1 LRTEYGVL
9 LKATTVYAQ
18 IFFSLSRPESNS
30 THYGFLNQPFIM
42 TIPTYNESYVIVDRN
57 GIVENRH
64 LVHAA
69 IVDSTGQLLLTLG
82 DPSRITL
89 LRSAAKPA
97 QALAVAETGALE
109 QFGFD
114 DADLALMCASHSSE
128 DRHITRAQRMLA
140 KSRNTE
146 DQLLCGGHPALNPA
160 VNRAWIKR
168 DFEPTGIHN
177 NCSGKHAGMLAGAR
191 AMAASSN
198 DYHLLT
204 HPIQVRVRKIVEELS
219 GLSEEE
225 VKWGIDGCNLPA
237 PALPLSYL
245 AKIYASFAQASDA
258 LAGGDNITSRIQRM
272 GQIFNA
278 MSQMPEIIGGEGRFC
293 TLLMKAFQG
302 SLIGKV
308 GADGCYGIGMRE
320 SELTRSLGA
329 VGAVGISVKIEDG
342 NLDILYAAV
351 TEILQQMKIYS
362 QEDSESLEAYHH
374 PKIKNT
380 KGIVTGTTRFQFN
393 FRSVGGAIPA

>member
-1 LRTEYGVL
+1 
-9 LKATTVYAQ
+9 
-18 IFFSLSRPESNS
+18 
-30 THYGFLNQPFIM
+30 M
-42 TIPTYNESYVIVDRN
+42 TISTYNDSYVVIDRN

-64 LVHAA
+64 LVHAV
-69 IVDSTGQLLLTLG
+69 IVDSMGQLLFALG
-82 DPSRITL
+82 DPSRVTL

-114 DADLALMCASHSSE
+114 SADLALMCASHSSE
-128 DRHITRAQRMLA
+128 DRHIARAQRMLA
-140 KSRNTE
+140 KSQHTE
-146 DQLLCGGHPALNPA
+146 DQLLCGGHPALNQA

-204 HPIQVRVRKIVEELS
+204 HPMQVRVKKVVGELS

-225 VKWGIDGCNLPA
+225 IMWGIDGCNMPA
-237 PALPLSYL
+237 PALPLSHL
-245 AKIYASFAQASDA
+245 AKIYASFANASDA
-258 LAGGDNITSRIQRM
+258 LASGDNITTRRQRM

-278 MSQMPEIIGGEGRFC
+278 MSQMPEIVGGEGRFC
-293 TLLMKAFQG
+293 TLLMEAFQG

-308 GADGCYGIGMRE
+308 GADGCYGVGMRE
-320 SELTRSLGA
+320 SELSRSLGA
-329 VGAVGISVKIEDG
+329 VGAIGIAVKIEDG

-351 TEILQQMKIYS
+351 AEILERMKIGS
-362 QEDSESLEAYHH
+362 QESRESLEAYHH

-393 FRSVGGAIPA
+393 FRSTGGTISA